1 MSDKEKT
8 YRTSAFYTNGGGGYL
23 YRFFIMSPAYQK
35 PGYQIKEH
43 EKGVYCGAVI
53 RIADELSEREAL
65 VKLAELERDGQAK
78 CKIVTGK
85 DLDELGP
92 DYHEA
97 LFFADQHEAHLAD
110 KSYENLKKR
119 RPGPDFRPK

>member
-8 YRTSAFYTNGGGGYL
+8 YRTSAFHTDGRGGYL
-23 YRFFIMSPAYQK
+23 YRYWVMSPAYQK

-43 EKGVYCGAVI
+43 EKGVYCGATL
-53 RIADELSEREAL
+53 RIEDSLPEREAL
-65 VKLAELERDGQAK
+65 AKLAKLEADNGAK
-78 CKIVTGK
+78 GKVVTGK

-97 LFFADQHEAHLAD
+97 KFFADQHEAFVAD
-110 KSYENLKKR
+110 KSYERLKKR